1 MNNTIVQLEDPLNS
15 IVKITGRPSKVK
27 KSSKTK
33 KQSGRTTLLTPNSL
47 INSGYQSDVDTP
59 DDKKVSK
66 PKKKVLRK
74 KRTPKLKVSNPTKLP
89 SVGKVNKVGKS
100 SKLTKRVNF
109 SKYLKSS
116 SKTKK
121 STKRRLR
128 NIENNLNITSGYES
142 DKEEESVIDD
152 MPKLPNMSLNNINI
166 RYKDFQSNQD
176 TQIDTTSTSKSM
188 TKSFIYQSKL
198 QNGKFTEEG
207 EYAINNSNKPYYI
220 EGIIKDGK
228 IMEKMVKK

>member
-15 IVKITGRPSKVK
+15 IVKGTGRSSKVK
-27 KSSKTK
+27 KSSKSK
-33 KQSGRTTLLTPNSL
+33 KQSGRTAFLTPNNL
-47 INSGYQSDVDTP
+47 NTSGYQSDVDTP

-74 KRTPKLKVSNPTKLP
+74 KRTPKLKVSNTTKLP
-89 SVGKVNKVGKS
+89 SVGKVGKS

-109 SKYLKSS
+109 GKYLKSS

-128 NIENNLNITSGYES
+128 NIENNLNIPSGYES
-142 DKEEESVIDD
+142 DKEEESVIDN
-152 MPKLPNMSLNNINI
+152 MPKLPDMSLNNINI

-176 TQIDTTSTSKSM
+176 TQMDTTSTSKSM

>member
-15 IVKITGRPSKVK
+15 IVKGTGRPSKVK
-27 KSSKTK
+27 KSSKSK
-33 KQSGRTTLLTPNSL
+33 KQSGRTAVLTPNNL
-47 INSGYQSDVDTP
+47 NTSGYQSDVDTP

-74 KRTPKLKVSNPTKLP
+74 KRTPKLKVFNPTKLP

-109 SKYLKSS
+109 GKYLKSS

-152 MPKLPNMSLNNINI
+152 MPKLPDMSLNNINI
-166 RYKDFQSNQD
+166 KSKDFQ
-176 TQIDTTSTSKSM
+176 STSKSM